1 MAELFGF
8 SISKIKKQ
16 ADPKQAF
23 TTSQADDGTQTVN
36 AGGHFGSYLD
46 MEGTA
51 KTEQDLVR
59 RYREIALHP
68 ECDMAIEDIVNE
80 AIVAN
85 ELKDAVRVNVI
96 DLPYGKEVRKKI
108 EDEFQEVLRLMNFNT
123 KGHDIFRRWYVD
135 GRVYYQKV
143 IDRESPKKGI
153 TELKYIDPRKIKKI
167 REVRKKRPDTPN
179 PSSLNS
185 LAVVDEYV
193 EYFLYNER
201 GLSGTTGQSGIKI
214 APDTIAFCASG
225 MIDQNKNM
233 VLSYLHKAIKPV
245 NQLRMIEDSAVIYRI
260 ARAPERRIFKIDVGN
275 LPKVKAEQYLRDVM
289 ARYRNKLVYDANT
302 GEIRDDRNYM
312 SMLEDFWLPSRE
324 GGRGTDITTLPG
336 GQNLGEISD
345 IEYFRAKLYRSLNV
359 PTSRLEASQGFNLGR
374 ASEITRDELKFT
386 KFVQRLRKKFTEL
399 FNDILRTQLVL
410 KGIIAEEDWYNI
422 RDTLQYDFLQDGH
435 FAELKHT
442 ELMRERLALANE
454 MRDYIGKFFSVEYVR
469 KNILKQND
477 REIENMDK
485 QIKKEIKDGI
495 IQDPMAQVTNNDDT
509 IV

>member
-8 SISKIKKQ
+8 SITRLKKT
-16 ADPKQAF
+16 ADPKQSF
-23 TTSQADDGTQTVN
+23 TTSQADDGTQTVS

-51 KTEQDLVR
+51 KTEQDLIR
-59 RYREIALHP
+59 RYREIAIHP

-85 ELKDAVRVNVI
+85 ELKDAVRVTFNN
-96 DLPYGKEVRKKI
+96 LPYGRDIQRKI

-123 KGHDIFRRWYVD
+123 RGHDIFRRWYVD
-135 GRVYYQKV
+135 GRMFYQKI
-143 IDRESPKKGI
+143 IDREDPKKGI
-153 TELKYIDPRKIKKI
+153 VELKYIDPRKIKKI
-167 REVRKKRPDTPN
+167 REIRKKRPDVPS

-193 EYFLYNER
+193 EYFLFNER
-201 GLSGTTGQSGIKI
+201 GVSGTTGTAGIRI
-214 APDTIAFCASG
+214 APDTIAFCPSG
-225 MIDQNKNM
+225 IIDQNKNM
-233 VLSYLHKAIKPV
+233 VLSYLHKAIKPT
-245 NQLRMIEDSAVIYRI
+245 NQLRMIEEAVEIYRI

-275 LPKVKAEQYLRDVM
+275 LPKQKAEQYLRDVM

-336 GQNLGEISD
+336 GQNLGEMAD
-345 IEYFRAKLYRSLNV
+345 VEYFRAKLYRSLNV
-359 PTSRLEASQGFNLGR
+359 PVSRLESAQGFNLGR

-399 FNDILRTQLVL
+399 FSDLLRTQLVL
-410 KGIIAEEDWYNI
+410 KQVISEQDWHI
-422 RDTLQYDFLQDGH
+422 VRDCIMYDFIQDGH
-435 FAELKHT
+435 FAELKNA
-442 ELMRERLALANE
+442 ELQRERLALANE
-454 MRDYIGKFFSVEYVR
+454 MREYVGKFYSVQYIR
-469 KNILKQND
+469 KNVLKQSD
-477 REIENMDK
+477 REMETMDK
-485 QIKKEIKDGI
+485 QIKQEIDDNI
-495 IQDPMAQVTNNDDT
+495 IQNPSAQIANEEKK
-509 IV
+509 